1 MMTSLDNIP
10 LKTSPTQIN
19 DDSDDPLVKDILN
32 EFNQE
37 INNHPPQP
45 QQQQQQS
52 LPQQPINNNDYII
65 NNPVSCPIKPRQT
78 PQPKQLSS
86 SLYNEDYIRKSAI
99 IIIIVAFFFSPFI
112 YDSIIEKLPLTF
124 STILTTYDFY
134 FKLFIVYFIIYLFM
148 IKNLL

>member
-1 MMTSLDNIP
+1 MNMMTSLDNIP

-78 PQPKQLSS
+78 PQPNYHP
-86 SLYNEDYIRKSAI
+86 LYIMKI
-99 IIIIVAFFFSPFI
+99 IL
-112 YDSIIEKLPLTF
+112 E
-124 STILTTYDFY
+124 
-134 FKLFIVYFIIYLFM
+134 
-148 IKNLL
+148 NLLLLLL